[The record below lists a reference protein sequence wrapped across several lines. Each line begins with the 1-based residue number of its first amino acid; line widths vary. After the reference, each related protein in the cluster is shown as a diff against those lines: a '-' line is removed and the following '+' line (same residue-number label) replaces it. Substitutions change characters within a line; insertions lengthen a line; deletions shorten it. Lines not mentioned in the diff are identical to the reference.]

1 MKNLINKG
9 IFEENPEEST
19 VIGNSTQIFQPVQTI
34 LLPNVQGRIDH
45 MDIDLKGERLF
56 VAEIENNSVGIIDL
70 KTGNL
75 VYTITGLHGPQGV
88 LFIPES
94 NEIIVSNASDGTIEI
109 FDASSFTPIKT
120 IPLSS
125 DADNMRYESNQ
136 KLVYVGYGN
145 GGLAIID
152 PIKNELVSNIAL
164 DGHPESF
171 QISYELSRIFVNVPM
186 DDSIAVVDVQKRTI
200 VNKWQN
206 NDAHGN
212 YPIALDED
220 FHRLFVGYR
229 NPPQLSVIDT
239 DSGKTVA
246 TVKIPQDP
254 DDIFYDAY
262 TRQIYVSG
270 GDGFDYTISD
280 KGGDNY
286 GIIAKIPTGQGA
298 RTSLLVPQT
307 ERLYVAVPNYSISQA
322 QILVYDVSK
331 IH

>member
-1 MKNLINKG
+1 
-9 IFEENPEEST
+9 
-19 VIGNSTQIFQPVQTI
+19 
-34 LLPNVQGRIDH
+34 

-70 KTGNL
+70 KTDNV
-75 VYTITGLHGPQGV
+75 VYTITGLYEPQGV

-94 NEIIVSNASDGTIEI
+94 NEIIVSNGGDGTVKI
-109 FDASSFTPIKT
+109 FDAASFSPIKT
-120 IPLSS
+120 ISLSS
-125 DADNMRYESNQ
+125 DADNMRYDSTQ

-152 PIKNELVSNIAL
+152 PITNKLVGNIVL

-171 QISYELSRIFVNVPM
+171 QISDELSRIFVNVPA
-186 DDSIAVVDVQKRTI
+186 DDSIVVVDLQKRTI

-206 NDAHGN
+206 NDIHEN
-212 YPIALDED
+212 YPMALDED
-220 FHRLFVGYR
+220 LHRLFVGYR

-246 TVKIPQDP
+246 TVNIPQDT
-254 DDIFYDAY
+254 DDIFYDES

-270 GDGFDYTISD
+270 GDGFDYVISD
-280 KGGDNY
+280 NGGGNY
-286 GIIAKIPTGQGA
+286 NIIAKIQTGQGA
-298 RTSLLVPQT
+298 RTSLLAPQT
-307 ERLYVAVPNYSISQA
+307 ERLYVAVPNYSIPQA